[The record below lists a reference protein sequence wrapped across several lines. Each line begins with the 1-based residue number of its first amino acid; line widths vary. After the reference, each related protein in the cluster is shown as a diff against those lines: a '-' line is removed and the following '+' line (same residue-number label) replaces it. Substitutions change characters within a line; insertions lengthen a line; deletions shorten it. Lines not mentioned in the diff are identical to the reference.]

1 MKRIHS
7 RTVLCFAL
15 ALILGLSGLS
25 GCRRE
30 DENRAEAEN
39 PHAMS
44 VSLREGTAVGTSDVP
59 AETDAPAKEA
69 YPNAETDPPPE
80 TEARPEDPP
89 APDAPAESPAMTAG
103 TGNREIA
110 VFALEHG
117 ERFVCPYGDRIWA
130 VGEDGLTV
138 YDPGEGGLSCTVLAA
153 FSEDGGPLFPDFDSF
168 PVGRLCVDREGI
180 ALFCT
185 DRLRLFSPEGGFL
198 SVRC

>member
-59 AETDAPAKEA
+59 AETDAPTEKAEA
-69 YPNAETDPPPE
+69 DAPVEADLPPE
-80 TEARPEDPP
+80 TEAKTEDPP
-89 APDAPAESPAMTAG
+89 APDMPAESRQRPPGRGSGRSRSSRWNTASGSSALTG
-103 TGNREIA
+103 TGS
-110 VFALEHG
+110 G
-117 ERFVCPYGDRIWA
+117 PWA
-130 VGEDGLTV
+130 KTV
-138 YDPGEGGLSCTVLAA
+138 
-153 FSEDGGPLFPDFDSF
+153 
-168 PVGRLCVDREGI
+168 
-180 ALFCT
+180 
-185 DRLRLFSPEGGFL
+185 
-198 SVRC
+198 

>member
-59 AETDAPAKEA
+59 AETDAPTEKADPEA
-69 YPNAETDPPPE
+69 EADAPVEADLPPE
-80 TEARPEDPP
+80 TEAKTEDPP
-89 APDAPAESPAMTAG
+89 APDMPAESPAKTAG
-103 TGNREIA
+103 TGKREIA
-110 VFALEHG
+110 VFGCILNAAGLAVMTRVSPAGIDTSKLFHPLIFG
-117 ERFVCPYGDRIWA
+117 GILL
-130 VGEDGLTV
+130 VGELHRQR
-138 YDPGEGGLSCTVLAA
+138 AA
-153 FSEDGGPLFPDFDSF
+153 DKNVHWAQLELHDDWSETEL
-168 PVGRLCVDREGI
+168 
-180 ALFCT
+180 
-185 DRLRLFSPEGGFL
+185 
-198 SVRC
+198 